1 MSFKA
6 SVVRGAAIAWAI
18 ILIGAFVVFAG
29 VTVLIPSTKSGRIH
43 FDRETEP
50 AAASITTAG
59 DDVAPAAA
67 AEAPATQPA
76 K

>member
-29 VTVLIPSTKSGRIH
+29 VTVLMPSTKSGRIH
-43 FDRETEP
+43 FDRETDP
-50 AAASITTAG
+50 AAASVTPTG
-59 DDVAPAAA
+59 GDVAPAAA
-67 AEAPATQPA
+67 SEAPATEPE